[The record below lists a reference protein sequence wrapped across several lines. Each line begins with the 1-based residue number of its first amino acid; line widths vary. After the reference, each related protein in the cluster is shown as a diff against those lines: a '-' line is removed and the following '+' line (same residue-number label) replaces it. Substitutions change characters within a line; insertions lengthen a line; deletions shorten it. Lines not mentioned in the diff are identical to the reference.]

1 MARRDVAASRYI
13 ENRQFAQV
21 AGKMLS
27 AAGVLGRARLQNG
40 VQTAG
45 QIIIPWSSQKIR
57 W

>member
-45 QIIIPWSSQKIR
+45 QIIIP
-57 W
+57 